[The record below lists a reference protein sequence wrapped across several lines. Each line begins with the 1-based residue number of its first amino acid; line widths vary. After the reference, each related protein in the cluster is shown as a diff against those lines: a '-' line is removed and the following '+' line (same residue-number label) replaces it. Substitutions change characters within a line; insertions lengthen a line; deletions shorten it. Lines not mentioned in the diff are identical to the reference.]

1 MYRINRVYQNRSVA
15 LIKVAG
21 ELTDSDL
28 GNWNQFVS
36 ELKSGKHCH
45 VILDFCDVAWISPKA
60 ARQLVDSL
68 TKNLLLLNCPT
79 AVKNMA
85 CSSGFEAQVLEKDR
99 HGVAFAAQLPGD
111 ADCQSINRRKGG
123 RKKTD

>member
-1 MYRINRVYQNRSVA
+1 MYRINRVYQNRSVV
-15 LIKVAG
+15 LIKLAG
-21 ELTDSDL
+21 QLTDGDV

-36 ELKSGKHCH
+36 DFGSGKQGD

-60 ARQLVDSL
+60 ARQLVDGL

-85 CSSGFEAQVLEKDR
+85 CSSGLEAQVLDKDR
-99 HGVAFAAQLPGD
+99 YDVAFTAQPSRD
-111 ADCQSINRRKGG
+111 ADRQSIHGRKGG
-123 RKKTD
+123 RKKN